1 MPTLSSVSCGPR
13 SIPSTVWADGETQL
27 LRAVLAKEP
36 IITLTGE
43 AGSGKTRLLDRM
55 MPLLAQSSV
64 RTIRISN
71 PTDAGFDRRRLLKQ
85 VIDAAPDDEITDPA
99 KRLFAALI
107 RPHNGESQVALII
120 DDAHTLMHD
129 AFDCLGL
136 VVSVAQAGP
145 IPLQVV
151 LVGRPEMWERFPQQ
165 RFLAVEGIATQ
176 LVLCRR
182 KAAVAA
188 ADLRLLEGLFG
199 PSSWPLLP
207 EIAAPRDTLPALP
220 TRLFPVSR
228 GEGVAEQVSEAPPPV
243 VPRQWQGGL
252 AWIPL
257 SVGFL
262 MAAGSAAFV
271 YFAPAERGPHST
283 RSPVQLDHMISAP
296 FDFAPPQ
303 GGSKKAAAVT
313 MPASLAMAGLSSIS
327 LPPAIVSLLKHGD
340 QLLATG
346 DIAAAM
352 QVYVLASEIAQ
363 DLAAPE
369 ALAGAELEA
378 AAPIAPEAIG
388 PAMPE
393 AAGAA
398 TSEMADQATPESA
411 QMDLMQAVV
420 PLPAPSPE
428 PAADLR
434 EAVMEPPAPTM
445 PSPSLEIPGA
455 ATPEFASPATPEP
468 AQTDPA
474 QALAPLP
481 TPASEAAPDLREAV
495 MDPPAPT
502 MPSPS
507 PEIPGAAKPEF
518 ASPATPE
525 PAQTNPAQALA
536 PQSVPPSVA
545 ASEPREAVR
554 EAPAQVT
561 PIPPAT
567 AQPSRDAAAA
577 PALPAIA
584 LAIPKPPVPVT
595 ALVQILLARGDALL
609 ATGDVVA
616 ARLMYERAAV
626 GGSSRAA
633 IAAGMTHDPGFLAQL
648 GVRGILPDPH
658 AASDWYRRAADLGDV
673 AAAGLLARLGPAG
686 R

>member
-1 MPTLSSVSCGPR
+1 MPTPSSVSRSPR
-13 SIPSTVWADGETQL
+13 SISSTVWADGETQL
-27 LRAVLAKEP
+27 VRAILAKEP

-71 PTDAGFDRRRLLKQ
+71 PHDAEFDRRRLLKQ
-85 VIDAAPDDEITDPA
+85 VIDAAPDDEIKDPA
-99 KRLFAALI
+99 KRLFAALMG
-107 RPHNGESQVALII
+107 PHNGESQVALII
-120 DDAHTLMHD
+120 DDAHTLAHD

-145 IPLQVV
+145 TPLQVV
-151 LVGRPEMWERFPQQ
+151 LVGRPEMWEQFPQQ
-165 RFLAVEGIATQ
+165 RFLALEGITTQ

-182 KAAVAA
+182 KAAAA
-188 ADLRLLEGLFG
+188 ADLRLLGGLSG
-199 PSSWPLLP
+199 PSSWPPLP
-207 EIAAPRDTLPALP
+207 EIT
-220 TRLFPVSR
+220 
-228 GEGVAEQVSEAPPPV
+228 APPSV
-243 VPRQWQGGL
+243 MPRQQQGGL

-262 MAAGSAAFV
+262 LAAGSAAFV

-283 RSPVQLDHMISAP
+283 RSPVQLDRMISAP
-296 FDFAPPQ
+296 FDFAPSQ
-303 GGSKKAAAVT
+303 GGSKKSAAAAR
-313 MPASLAMAGLSSIS
+313 PAPLATAGLSSIS
-327 LPPAIVSLLKHGD
+327 LPSPIVSLLEHGD

-346 DIAAAM
+346 DTAAAM
-352 QVYVLASEIAQ
+352 QIYARAIEIAQ
-363 DLAAPE
+363 NVAVPE
-369 ALAGAELEA
+369 ALAGAESEA

-428 PAADLR
+428 PAPDLR

-445 PSPSLEIPGA
+445 PSPS
-455 ATPEFASPATPEP
+455 
-468 AQTDPA
+468 
-474 QALAPLP
+474 
-481 TPASEAAPDLREAV
+481 
-495 MDPPAPT
+495 
-502 MPSPS
+502 
-507 PEIPGAAKPEF
+507 PEISGAAKPEF

-525 PAQTNPAQALA
+525 PAQTDPTQALV

-577 PALPAIA
+577 APALPAIA
-584 LAIPKPPVPVT
+584 LATPNPPVPVT
-595 ALVQILLARGDALL
+595 ALVQVLLTRGDALL

-616 ARLMYERAAV
+616 ARLMYERAAA

-633 IAAGMTHDPGFLAQL
+633 IAAGMTHDPGFLVQL

-658 AASDWYRRAADLGDV
+658 AAAGWYRRAADLGDV